1 MHPDIT
7 PANLVLTGRDQWQ
20 VVDNELL
27 TAGGLPLFDVC
38 NAAYALGPKA
48 GRELAT
54 TYLAQ
59 TRRRLSNE
67 DVSILN
73 CCWFARRLGSEF
85 VAGNLEKADRLLS
98 CYRSKQSILPSNS
111 TLMYLACEWFN
122 LPAFTY
128 HPATNRVGWW
138 WEAGRSGQGPAM
150 YWYGWSALTLV
161 VGLIAGLLGTLLPE
175 SVVKRIPL
183 FLVWL
188 LPLLVFI
195 PLTYSL
201 MPFWTK

>member
-1 MHPDIT
+1 MT
-7 PANLVLTGRDQWQ
+7 TGT
-20 VVDNELL
+20 
-27 TAGGLPLFDVC
+27 TAAT
-38 NAAYALGPKA
+38 AATAAATTATAKTA
-48 GRELAT
+48 ARSSSLAT
-54 TYLAQ
+54 SVRFKA
-59 TRRRLSNE
+59 
-67 DVSILN
+67 
-73 CCWFARRLGSEF
+73 FAVTFAL
-85 VAGNLEKADRLLS
+85 V
-98 CYRSKQSILPSNS
+98 S

>member
-1 MHPDIT
+1 MTTGTTATTATAAPT
-7 PANLVLTGRDQWQ
+7 ATAKPAARTSS
-20 VVDNELL
+20 
-27 TAGGLPLFDVC
+27 
-38 NAAYALGPKA
+38 
-48 GRELAT
+48 LAT
-54 TYLAQ
+54 SVRFKA
-59 TRRRLSNE
+59 
-67 DVSILN
+67 
-73 CCWFARRLGSEF
+73 FAITFAL
-85 VAGNLEKADRLLS
+85 V
-98 CYRSKQSILPSNS
+98 S

-150 YWYGWSALTLV
+150 YWYGWSAMTLA
-161 VGLIAGLLGTLLPE
+161 VGLVAGFLGMFLPE
-175 SVVKRIPL
+175 RVVNRIPL

-188 LPLLVFI
+188 LPLLVFA